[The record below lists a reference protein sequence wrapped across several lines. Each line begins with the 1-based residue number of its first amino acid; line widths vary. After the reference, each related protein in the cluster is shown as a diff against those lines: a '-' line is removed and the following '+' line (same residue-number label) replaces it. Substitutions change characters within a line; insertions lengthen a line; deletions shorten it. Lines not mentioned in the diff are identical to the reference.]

1 MKIQAHESGEGES
14 LTKNLAASM
23 LSLLKKS
30 YIWEKMIKRF
40 QLNRFCTP

>member
-23 LSLLKKS
+23 LSLLKNS
-30 YIWEKMIKRF
+30 
-40 QLNRFCTP
+40 